1 MSIATEL
8 TTLNSTKQAI
18 KQALIDKGVDLTGVN
33 FAGYSAKIDALST
46 GGGSG
51 GGSGGVSSSE
61 WSQAYYNSVLANSW
75 TRNSNWL
82 AMPTL
87 ATKGFVGLMGI
98 YATDNAVCTV
108 KGIGGAYTV
117 DWGDGVVENFASGT
131 IASHIYTFA
140 NIDSATTQADG
151 SRQVIVKAYPQS
163 GQQFTSIDLNNK
175 HSRYS
180 RAYETNW
187 LDIWL
192 STNSS
197 TVLPILAVNG
207 SSGTERVYMN
217 ELERFTWLSDGFTG
231 TSTAYL
237 FSGLRNLQNIT
248 IPATTSVTN
257 MSNMFANCYSL
268 QTIPLLNTAAVTDM
282 SYMLYNCFSLQTI
295 PLLDTVKVTDMN
307 YMFFYCYSLQTI
319 PLLNTAKVTN
329 MSYMFNSCYSLQT
342 IPLLNTAAVTNMSNM
357 FAYCYSLQTIP
368 LLDIAAVTNMSN
380 MFYYCYS
387 LQTIP
392 LLNTVAVTNMSY
404 MFAYCFSLQT
414 IPLLNT
420 AAVTN
425 MSNMFNSCYSLQ
437 TIPAINLTNV
447 TSANLTSIFSTCPTL
462 SRIQATNI
470 KYSFSVASCGL
481 SATALNEIYT
491 NLPTVTGQTITVTGN
506 FGTTADNPSIA
517 TAKGWTVTG

>member
-33 FAGYSAKIDALST
+33 FAGYAAKIDDLST
-46 GGGSG
+46 GG
-51 GGSGGVSSSE
+51 GGVSSSE
-61 WSQAYYNSVLANSW
+61 WSQAYYDSVLANAW
-75 TRNSNWL
+75 TRNPNWL

-98 YATDNAVCTV
+98 YDTDNAVCTV

-140 NIDSATTQADG
+140 NISSATTQADG
-151 SRQVIVKAYPQS
+151 SRQVIVKAYPQA
-163 GQQFTSIDLNNK
+163 GQQFTSIDLSNK
-175 HSRYS
+175 HSRYTV
-180 RAYETNW
+180 AYETNW

-192 STNSS
+192 STDSS
-197 TVLPILAVNG
+197 SVLPILSVNG
-207 SSGTERVYMN
+207 STTALVHMS

-237 FSGLRNLQNIT
+237 FCGLRNMQSIT

-257 MSNMFANCYSL
+257 MYGMFYNCYSLQTIPLLNTAAVANMTYMFYNCYSL

-282 SYMLYNCFSLQTI
+282 YGMFQGCFSLQTI
-295 PLLDTVKVTDMN
+295 PLLDTA
-307 YMFFYCYSLQTI
+307 S
-319 PLLNTAKVTN
+319 VTN
-329 MSYMFNSCYSLQT
+329 MPRMFQKCS
-342 IPLLNTAAVTNMSNM
+342 
-357 FAYCYSLQTIP
+357 
-368 LLDIAAVTNMSN
+368 
-380 MFYYCYS
+380 S

-392 LLNTVAVTNMSY
+392 LLNTVAVTDMNNMFYDCSSLQTVPLLNTVKVTNTSG
-404 MFAYCFSLQT
+404 MFSNCSSLQTIPLLNTVKVTNMLSMFSNCSSLQT

-420 AAVTN
+420 AVVTSMN
-425 MSNMFNSCYSLQ
+425 SMFYNCSSLQ

-447 TSANLTSIFSTCPTL
+447 TSAGLSSIFSTCPTL
-462 SRIQATNI
+462 SRIKATNI
-470 KYSFSVASCGL
+470 KYTFSVANCGL